1 MNLNLDVILKQN
13 DILKTSLLLFS
24 VRALLLGL
32 TGIRNHPNTEVFFEL
47 LRKLDDLLL
56 TFNILYSFLGI
67 LSGCMLYI

>member
-32 TGIRNHPNTEVFFEL
+32 TGIRNHPNTEVF
-47 LRKLDDLLL
+47 
-56 TFNILYSFLGI
+56 
-67 LSGCMLYI
+67 LSYLEN